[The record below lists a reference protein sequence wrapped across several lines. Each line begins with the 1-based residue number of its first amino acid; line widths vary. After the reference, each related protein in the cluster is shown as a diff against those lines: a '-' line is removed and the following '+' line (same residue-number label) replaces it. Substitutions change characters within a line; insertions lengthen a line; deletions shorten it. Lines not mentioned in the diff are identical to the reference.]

1 MAIPKLPTAI
11 FLMGP
16 TASGKTDLA
25 IALRKHLPV
34 EIISVDSA
42 QIYRELNIGS
52 AKPDAQTLSKHP
64 HRLIDI
70 RDPAEPYSVSEFLKD
85 ARAQMTQITASGRIP
100 LLVGGSMLYFK
111 ILLEGLS
118 DLPEADQNVRKRIQ
132 QRADIAGW
140 PSLYDELRQVDPE
153 TAARLHPNHSQR
165 IQRALEVYQLTGEA
179 MSKLQARS
187 GDNGIESDY
196 EIVQIALL
204 ANSRSLLH
212 QRIETRFYQMME
224 QGFELEVKTLYERN
238 DLHLGLPAMR
248 SAGYRQLWQYFDGD
262 LSLDQSIDSA
272 ITTSRQ
278 LAKRQITWLRKWS
291 DAHQIYIDNGKEFL
305 SSKNLCK
312 QCLKIL
318 DSVPILK

>member
-1 MAIPKLPTAI
+1 MGTPKLPAAI

-42 QIYRELNIGS
+42 QIYRHLNIGS

>member
-1 MAIPKLPTAI
+1 MGTPKLPAAI

-52 AKPDAQTLSKHP
+52 AKPDAQTLSRHP

-70 RDPAEPYSVSEFLKD
+70 RDPAESYSVADFIND
-85 ARAQMTQITASGRIP
+85 ARIEMTEITASGKIP

-111 ILLEGLS
+111 KLLEGLS
-118 DLPEADQNVRKRIQ
+118 DLPEADQNVRKEIQ

-140 PSLYDELRQVDPE
+140 PSLYDELCQVDPE

-179 MSKLQARS
+179 MSNLQARS
-187 GDNGIESDY
+187 WDNGIESDY
-196 EIVQIALL
+196 EIVQIALF
-204 ANSRSLLH
+204 ANSRALLH
-212 QRIETRFYQMME
+212 QRIEDRFHQMMA
-224 QGFELEVKTLYERN
+224 QGFELEVRALYQRK
-238 DLHLGLPAMR
+238 DLHPDLPALR

-262 LSLDQSIDSA
+262 LSLDHSVESA
-272 ITTSRQ
+272 ITSSRQ

-291 DAHQIYIDNGKEFL
+291 DAHQVYIDNGKQFL
-305 SSKNLCK
+305 SSQNLCK

-318 DSVPILK
+318 EGAPILS

>member
-1 MAIPKLPTAI
+1 MSFPKLPTAI

-25 IALRKHLPV
+25 IALRKHLPL

-42 QIYRELNIGS
+42 QIYRHLNIGS
-52 AKPDAQTLSKHP
+52 AKPDAQTLSRHP

-70 RDPAEPYSVSEFLKD
+70 RDPAESYSVADFIND
-85 ARAQMTQITASGRIP
+85 ARIQMTEIAASGRIP

-118 DLPEADQNVRKRIQ
+118 DLPEADQNVRKKIQ
-132 QRADIAGW
+132 QRADTAGW
-140 PSLYDELRQVDPE
+140 PSLYEELRQIDPK

-165 IQRALEVYQLTGEA
+165 IQRALEVYQLTGES

-196 EIVQIALL
+196 EIIQIALL
-204 ANSRSLLH
+204 VNSRSLLH
-212 QRIETRFYQMME
+212 QRIKTRFHQMME
-224 QGFELEVKTLYERN
+224 QGFELEVKALYQRN
-238 DLHLGLPAMR
+238 DLNLDLPAMR

-318 DSVPILK
+318 EDVPILK

>member
-1 MAIPKLPTAI
+1 MGTPKLPAAI

-34 EIISVDSA
+34 EIICVDSA
-42 QIYRELNIGS
+42 QIYRHLNIGS

>member
-1 MAIPKLPTAI
+1 M
-11 FLMGP
+11 
-16 TASGKTDLA
+16 
-25 IALRKHLPV
+25 
-34 EIISVDSA
+34 
-42 QIYRELNIGS
+42 
-52 AKPDAQTLSKHP
+52 
-64 HRLIDI
+64 
-70 RDPAEPYSVSEFLKD
+70 
-85 ARAQMTQITASGRIP
+85 
-100 LLVGGSMLYFK
+100 
-111 ILLEGLS
+111 
-118 DLPEADQNVRKRIQ
+118 
-132 QRADIAGW
+132 
-140 PSLYDELRQVDPE
+140 
-153 TAARLHPNHSQR
+153 
-165 IQRALEVYQLTGEA
+165 TGEA